1 MIVSMNI
8 IFAHILIEF
17 AKGLQAFANMHAL

>member
-17 AKGLQAFANMHAL
+17 AKGLQTFVDLHAP